1 MLNYKFEDKDINSIC
16 EEYNIDK
23 SKFENILDEVGT
35 FYSNVRVQHLSS
47 IMRSLEIKGRH
58 ITKNNSFRIDWGE
71 MKNDSEDAHSMWKD
85 GRFIIFLPKN
95 TKDDEKARYIVAHE
109 LGELFYLLEMIKES
123 NSSTQNEQELKNLIK
138 EKCNNKAIASE
149 NHKKANIFGIAIIQ
163 ERSYFYKNKV
173 PSMDNMVNKPVEEIM
188 KYFKQK

>member
-1 MLNYKFEDKDINSIC
+1 MLNYRFEDKDINNIC
-16 EEYNIDK
+16 EEYRVDK
-23 SKFENILDEVGT
+23 NKLENILDEVGT
-35 FYSNVRVQHLSS
+35 FYSNVRIQHLSS
-47 IMRSLEIKGRH
+47 IMRSLEIKGRY

-71 MKNDSEDAHSMWKD
+71 MQNDSEDSHSMWKD

-95 TKDDEKARYIVAHE
+95 IKDDEKARYVVAHE

-123 NSSTQNEQELKNLIK
+123 NLSTQNEQDLKNLIK
-138 EKCNNKAIASE
+138 EKCNNKVIASE

-173 PSMDNMVNKPVEEIM
+173 PLMNNDKPIEDIM
-188 KYFKQK
+188 KDFK